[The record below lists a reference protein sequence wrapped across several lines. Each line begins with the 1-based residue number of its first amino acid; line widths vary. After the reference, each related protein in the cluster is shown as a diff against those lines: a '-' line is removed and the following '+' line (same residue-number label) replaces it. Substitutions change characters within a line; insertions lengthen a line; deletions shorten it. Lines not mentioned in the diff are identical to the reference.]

1 MCEFRALRFEKTSL
15 ITVESLQKSLFIP
28 KSLYFDKFLAEMT
41 LDECETVD
49 FYDFCI
55 VFSRV
60 VQPYLS
66 KSMIDNIFQVI
77 NQSNTI
83 TFIFLY
89 AYYKMCSYIFFIFS
103 AWIYLARKNCKNK
116 TTAKSFLR
124 FSLHLKKL
132 KSRGLSKN
140 RGQKCARTENQ
151 MVFQRQTS

>member
-1 MCEFRALRFEKTSL
+1 MSRSNRVFLSFEACFDYTQLVRRTGFGIRDFKRRMCEFRALRFEKTSL

-103 AWIYLARKNCKNK
+103 A
-116 TTAKSFLR
+116 
-124 FSLHLKKL
+124 
-132 KSRGLSKN
+132 
-140 RGQKCARTENQ
+140 
-151 MVFQRQTS
+151 